1 MYLKCKTLK
10 LINFGLITRVILAI
24 VFITMLISV
33 RGYNSYSH
41 SYNKIIQKNYSEYLS
56 NDTLSLII
64 LMTTGDINFKNN
76 KLNEIFSKNQIIHLL
91 VLSGSNLVI
100 VNLFL
105 SQTLARNSYSYIVL
119 NYSFL
124 LLFFAYTLYLHPVA
138 RALLFMFLAD
148 LHTFFGFKF
157 NFLRKVFSTVIITLV
172 AMLLL
177 NFSLSFLLSSY
188 FAISIIIFSQISKR
202 LKSLLKAILFPF
214 YMTIISF
221 PTMFLFNSFDFRI
234 SLLSNYL
241 VVPIFE
247 FFSFYSY
254 LFYLLNFQI
263 SNDSYIAL
271 ALIRL
276 TNFLFNAL
284 FNYLAILNSFNL

>member
-1 MYLKCKTLK
+1 
-10 LINFGLITRVILAI
+10 
-24 VFITMLISV
+24 
-33 RGYNSYSH
+33 
-41 SYNKIIQKNYSEYLS
+41 
-56 NDTLSLII
+56 
-64 LMTTGDINFKNN
+64 MTTGDINFKNN

>member
-1 MYLKCKTLK
+1 MYLKCKTMK

-33 RGYNSYSH
+33 WGYNSYSH
-41 SYNKIIQKNYSEYLS
+41 SYNKIIQKNYSKYLS
-56 NDTLSLII
+56 HDTLSLII
-64 LMTTGDINFKNN
+64 LMTTGDLNFKNN
-76 KLNEIFSKNQIIHLL
+76 KLNELFSKNQIIHLL

-124 LLFFAYTLYLHPVA
+124 LLFFSYTLYLHPIA

-157 NFLRKVFSTVIITLV
+157 NFLRKVFWTVIITLIS
-172 AMLLL
+172 MLLL

-188 FAISIIIFSQISKR
+188 FALSIIIFSKIFKR
-202 LKSLLKAILFPF
+202 LKSLPKAALFPF
-214 YMTIISF
+214 YMTIISV

-247 FFSFYSY
+247 IFSFYSY

-271 ALIRL
+271 VLCGL